1 MARNIENAVKK
12 DRKSESLYEGILRM
26 RERIKWIDI
35 AKGIC
40 ILSVVLGHMGEKQIN
55 LFVFAYHLTVFFLLS
70 GYTLKEEKISR
81 EYLTKKFCRLM
92 TPYFVT
98 CFCIMGMDVINKILV
113 SGVYSTE
120 EITQMLRFDLARSF
134 FASGSRTDF
143 AGINIGGR
151 IGAVWFFPA
160 MFFALIFS
168 QLILNHVKSW
178 SRRFLL
184 ALGLAFAGMITA
196 PFLWLPFSIQSAMA
210 AVPFVLLGL
219 FIKEYAILERLTWKH
234 YLLFAGVFL
243 AGYFSGYTRLYFVN
257 VTMQDCFLTPMVSV
271 CASLLIIGISRRI
284 GHMRFLE
291 FMGKNSLICLCVHL
305 FELET
310 MYEHFNQI
318 RIWLHGEDSWFV
330 LFVIKICF
338 ICITVLGINMLKK
351 WTGPK
356 MPSADEQ
363 NVIRHARDASIDL
376 FRAFLVILMI
386 AGHRQID
393 SGLRAVI
400 YSFHMA
406 AFVWISGYFYR
417 PVTPGNFHGR
427 VGKLIKSMLIP
438 YGLFAVLYILMTHK
452 GWRTECKTIVLGMS
466 FADKLFPKAASVGP
480 VYFILMLFCT
490 KLIYLWIDR
499 TIHREEMKT
508 AAVLILCLAGAAL
521 GKEGLW
527 LPWSLDCALFSVMF
541 YHIGRCFQKFDLLK
555 YFRERPF
562 CYFILS
568 PIWAYMIYKG
578 SMELA
583 VRRYNQLG
591 LTVIGAVAGI
601 VLLYLFCDFLNKR
614 LTKLVGTCLRYVG
627 QSTLYI
633 LIVHTLFRA
642 EIYNFLDKS
651 IHLNP
656 ENVYHFTAGII
667 VQVLMGAAVFFLA
680 ECCKNIRKKK
690 PK

>member
-1 MARNIENAVKK
+1 
-12 DRKSESLYEGILRM
+12 M

-70 GYTLKEEKISR
+70 GYTLKEEKISK

-98 CFCIMGMDVINKILV
+98 CFCIMGMDVINKVLI
-113 SGVYSTE
+113 SGVYSTA
-120 EITQMLRFDLARSF
+120 EITQVLRLDLVRGF

-143 AGINIGGR
+143 AGIEIGGR

-178 SRRFLL
+178 SRRFFL
-184 ALGLAFAGMITA
+184 ALSLALAGMMTA
-196 PFLWLPFSIQSAMA
+196 PFLWLPFSIQAAMA
-210 AVPFVLLGL
+210 SVPFVLLGL
-219 FIKEYAILERLTWKH
+219 FIKEYAVLERLTWK
-234 YLLFAGVFL
+234 YDLLFAGVFL
-243 AGYFSGYTRLYFVN
+243 IGYLTGYTRLYFVN
-257 VTMQDCFLTPMVSV
+257 VTMQDCFLTPLISV
-271 CASLLIIGISRRI
+271 CASLLIIGISRWI

-291 FMGKNSLICLCVHL
+291 FIGKNSLTCLCVHL
-305 FELET
+305 FEMET

-318 RIWLHGEDSWFV
+318 RIWLHGENSWFV
-330 LFVIKICF
+330 LFLIKICF

-351 WTGPK
+351 RTGSK
-356 MPSADEQ
+356 IPSAGEQ
-363 NVIRHARDASIDL
+363 NVIRHDRDSSIDL

-490 KLIYLWIDR
+490 KLIYLWIDH

-508 AAVLILCLAGAAL
+508 AAVLILCLTGAAL
-521 GKEGLW
+521 GQRGFW
-527 LPWSLDCALFSVMF
+527 LPWSLDCGLFSVIF
-541 YHIGRCFQKFDLLK
+541 YHIGCCFQKFDLLK

-562 CYFILS
+562 YYFILS

-591 LTVIGAVAGI
+591 LTVIGAMSGI
-601 VLLYLFCDFLNKR
+601 ILLYILCDFLNRR
-614 LTKLVGTCLRYVG
+614 LTEPVGTCLRYVG

-642 EIYNFLDKS
+642 KIYDFLDKN
-651 IHLNP
+651 IHLNS

-667 VQVLMGAAVFFLA
+667 VQMLMGVTVFFLA
-680 ECCKNIRKKK
+680 KRCKSIMQKKQK
-690 PK
+690 